1 MTTNKQIEYTLQHIV
16 VEAYMAG
23 LEKEAKPLLFT
34 PGNKTQGNSPKIVRT
49 DGTVPDY
56 IPTLYLKDS
65 NAAIMAKLDAAS
77 VVFYAL
83 RKAREA
89 KKES

>member
-1 MTTNKQIEYTLQHIV
+1 MTTNKQIEYTLTHLC

-23 LEKEAKPLLFT
+23 LDDGKPFHFT
-34 PGNKTQGNSPKIVRT
+34 PGNKTQGNSPQIKKA

-56 IPTLYLKDS
+56 IPTLNLKDS
-65 NAAIMAKLDAAS
+65 NTTVMAKLDAACN
-77 VVFYAL
+77 VFYAL

-89 KKES
+89 KS